1 MKAISYS
8 IFGSRNFTSEN
19 RFEWYAYLR
28 GLYFNVLMNRLIYPG
43 WKTLV
48 HVDKST
54 YEDYEYFFD
63 WLYLHHDVGTTV
75 MPRRSEQAEKNL
87 CKSMLWRMDPIF
99 SLNVEYVICRD
110 ADALTTY
117 REAQAVQE
125 FVESGMIVHGITDNP
140 AHTCPLMGGMCGFK
154 AAPIREAYGSWE
166 NLIAQSKV
174 KIGDR
179 GTDQVFLSQEIYP
192 KYKDQMFGHYLKGM
206 KKTNG
211 EAIIKRDIADFPLPG
226 VNPALWES
234 NLCAAFIG
242 SAGVN
247 EMETIRFFKRFSAEF
262 DDKELAKKY
271 PKIFYWYD

>member
-1 MKAISYS
+1 MKVISYS
-8 IFGSRNFTSEN
+8 IFGSRNFTDDN
-19 RFEWYAYLR
+19 RFVWYAYLR
-28 GLYFNVLMNRLIYPG
+28 GLFFNIQMNALIYPE
-43 WKTLV
+43 WKTFVLV
-48 HVDKST
+48 DELTFS
-54 YEDYEYFFD
+54 EYPFFFN
-63 WLYLHHDVGTTV
+63 WIQMCYRVGLAI
-75 MPRRSEQAEKNL
+75 MPEANL
-87 CKSMLWRMDPIF
+87 CTSMLWRIGPIF
-99 SLNVEYVICRD
+99 DERTEYVICRD

-117 REAQAVQE
+117 REAQAVKE

-206 KKTNG
+206 KKHNG
-211 EAIIKRDIADFPLPG
+211 EAMVKRDIADFPLPG